1 MGIPSIGY
9 RVQTIKQN
17 FMHTLGLPFHKMLP
31 PARMDAA
38 LQAEEVTYRHRVFSP
53 PVTVWA
59 FLSQVLDK
67 DKTCKNAVSRIL
79 SFLASQGEALP
90 SPDPSAYSQ
99 ARQRLPEGLVQR
111 LCLQSAD
118 RLEAQVSSRQLWKGR
133 SVQIIDG
140 STVLLPDT
148 AQNQAAYPQHGNQK
162 PGCGFPIVRIVGL
175 FSLVTGA
182 MSNLLMGTWK
192 THELPLARP
201 LYATLRRGT
210 IVLGDALFGSYAD
223 FWLLGHHRLDG
234 LFQLHGAR
242 KTDFQRGQ
250 RLDKNDHLATWTKPK
265 QRSQGVAADLYAQL
279 APTQIVRELRYTIQR
294 PGYRAR
300 TVTLVTLLTRPASVS
315 APRARAIVW
324 PALAGRTGSATSQ
337 DHDAD
342 GILADKNTS
351 DGAQRTGHPLVG
363 V

>member
-31 PARMDAA
+31 AARMDAA

-53 PVTVWA
+53 AVTVWA

-67 DKTCKNAVSRIL
+67 DKTCKNAVSRIF

-162 PGCGFPIVRIVGL
+162 PGYGFPIVRIVGL
-175 FSLVTGA
+175 FSL
-182 MSNLLMGTWK
+182 SYRRD
-192 THELPLARP
+192 EQ
-201 LYATLRRGT
+201 ATY
-210 IVLGDALFGSYAD
+210 GDMED
-223 FWLLGHHRLDG
+223 
-234 LFQLHGAR
+234 
-242 KTDFQRGQ
+242 T
-250 RLDKNDHLATWTKPK
+250 
-265 QRSQGVAADLYAQL
+265 
-279 APTQIVRELRYTIQR
+279 
-294 PGYRAR
+294 
-300 TVTLVTLLTRPASVS
+300 
-315 APRARAIVW
+315 
-324 PALAGRTGSATSQ
+324 
-337 DHDAD
+337 
-342 GILADKNTS
+342 
-351 DGAQRTGHPLVG
+351 
-363 V
+363 